1 MRFISKECVF
11 SVWNSFWTVF
21 PSLNNQSDHLTD
33 VQLVFTEHYPCKFHM
48 PKFGNI
54 LLQKNTSMLKT
65 NWHWFSVDCGNG
77 IKGAPSTV
85 TWLQECTLWRCD
97 INRRKLLCQKE
108 LLYPLDR
115 SPDYSNK
122 ELFSAS
128 RTDNLARWF
137 STDGC

>member
-1 MRFISKECVF
+1 MRFILKECVF
-11 SVWNSFWTVF
+11 SVWYSFWTVF
-21 PSLNNQSDHLTD
+21 PSLNNQCDHLTD
-33 VQLVFTEHYPCKFHM
+33 VQLVFTEHYVNFTCQSSATSCYK
-48 PKFGNI
+48 
-54 LLQKNTSMLKT
+54 KNTSMLKT

-77 IKGAPSTV
+77 IKGDLSTV

-137 STDGC
+137 STEGC